1 MNEPKD
7 KTGNSDSSNCSSS
20 VYEYGHLT
28 EELLSLMPDEP
39 MTIADS
45 FGDIRCAVRLRQMIG
60 AYGDVAALAY
70 EEACVVK
77 YSTRPKPESDEFESD
92 YYEDMQ
98 R

>member
-7 KTGNSDSSNCSSS
+7 KTGNSE
-20 VYEYGHLT
+20 YEYGHLT